1 MKRFASHFIF
11 TNTGNP
17 LRKGIITLNDDGT
30 IADVRDT
37 FGDLK
42 EESSVEFLNG
52 IIIPGFVNCHCH
64 LELSHL
70 NGAIAQ
76 HTGLGKFLALI
87 QKSRNF
93 EPGEIVS
100 SARSA
105 DKDLYNEGIVLC
117 ADICNTP
124 LTFSLKKDS
133 RIRYTNLLEVFGSDP
148 CKAGERID
156 EITGL
161 YRESIASGF
170 DSYIVPHT
178 PYAVSLPLFR
188 LIKKYTIN
196 NKVTSIH
203 FMETEGE
210 ESFLKNHSGPL
221 AESLQREGI
230 IARNL
235 ETPPD
240 ADSVILDEVTSS
252 GNLILVHNTF
262 VYRDL
267 VKKINS
273 RKKTYWCLCPNA
285 NFYIENKIPPA
296 DMLLSE
302 GCEIVIGTDSLASN
316 HSLSILSELKT
327 LQHHFPSFRLEDL
340 IRWATINGARALG
353 KENSFGKIESGMNP
367 GLLLLENLD
376 LVNLR
381 LLPETS
387 VKRLV

>member
-316 HSLSILSELKT
+316 QSLSILSELKT

-353 KENSFGKIESGMNP
+353 EEKSFGKIEPGMNP

>member
-353 KENSFGKIESGMNP
+353 EEKSFGKIEPGMKP
-367 GLLLLENLD
+367 GLLFLENLD
-376 LVNLR
+376 LENLR